1 MHPKRR
7 AVESRF
13 FFELHVFDRTIGAST
28 GIKIIRACVA
38 LLLFVLVFQSTR
50 LWRNININ
58 GHILYTPRRET
69 VAILSFQSK
78 PVATSNTDTDS
89 NTASDIPYP
98 FYNETSK
105 DEHPEK
111 FARAFEL
118 WPSNVSLPCYE
129 PDRNWKSSSSQYRKT
144 KNGLIFLSPFKTGST
159 TATGVHLRLAR
170 NIALRQRAK
179 FDVCKNRFR
188 HSTGADLVPNR
199 SRDQSF
205 LWTIVRDPTTRA
217 VSSFFYDMAKEKKDP
232 TDAQFK
238 KWIRYRATSNRLKD
252 HYLRRFATSPLR
264 YRRSGEKGGYTY
276 TRKDNDIEIVKTI
289 FADYDFM
296 AITERMD
303 ESLVAMSMLMGA
315 PLGDFLYVIDNKSG
329 GQFSRHTSRDKCNY
343 LLRSFVTSGMKEF
356 FRSAFW
362 QDIVHW
368 DHVIYQAANR
378 SLDMTIERLGPEF
391 KSKLAQYRTAKEMT
405 LLRCAP
411 RTVFPCSEGG
421 EFRPDNE
428 TDCMYLDTGCGNE
441 CLDEVATELDLWE

>member
-1 MHPKRR
+1 MY
-7 AVESRF
+7 SI
-13 FFELHVFDRTIGAST
+13 ELLGHL
-28 GIKIIRACVA
+28 KIRVCVA

-50 LWRNININ
+50 LWRN
-58 GHILYTPRRET
+58 GHTLRRET
-69 VAILSFQSK
+69 VLSIRSK
-78 PVATSNTDTDS
+78 PVATSNS
-89 NTASDIPYP
+89 ASDIPYP
-98 FYNETSK
+98 FYNETCE
-105 DEHPEK
+105 DEHPEN

-118 WPSNVSLPCYE
+118 WPSKVPLPCYE
-129 PDRNWKSSSSQYRKT
+129 PDRNWKSSASQYTKTRK
-144 KNGLIFLSPFKTGST
+144 GLIFLSPFKTGST

-170 NIALRQRAK
+170 NIALRQHAK

-188 HSTGADLVPNR
+188 HTKAVHLVPNR

-205 LWTIVRDPTTRA
+205 LWTIVRDPTKRA
-217 VSSFFYDMAKEKKDP
+217 VSSFFYDMSGHQDP
-232 TDAQFK
+232 TDAHFK
-238 KWIRYRATSNRLKD
+238 KWIRILATSNRLKD

-264 YRRSGEKGGYTY
+264 YIRSGEEGGYTY
-276 TRKDNDIEIVKTI
+276 TRKDNDIEIVKNI

-315 PLGDFLYVIDNKSG
+315 PLADILYIIDNKSG
-329 GQFSRHTSRDKCNY
+329 GQFSRHSTRDKCKY
-343 LLRSFVTSGMKEF
+343 LLPSFVTSGMKEF

-378 SLDMTIERLGPEF
+378 SLDMTIERLGPKF
-391 KSKLAQYRTAKEMT
+391 KRKLAQYRTAKEMA

-421 EFRPDNE
+421 EFRPDNA

-441 CLDEVATELDLWE
+441 CLDEVATELDLW